1 MKRLF
6 VFAAVALCVVACR
19 TDKEKAEVQ
28 LEDIAEAAR
37 EGDAKEVKELVEEM
51 AIWYEGMS
59 EEEKEALDNEYKNV
73 RVETGGAVLG
83 SEIMGN
89 RDEQYDE

>member
-6 VFAAVALCVVACR
+6 VFAAVALSVVACR

-73 RVETGGAVLG
+73 RVEMGGAVLG
-83 SEIMGN
+83 SEIMVN
-89 RDEQYDE
+89 RDEQ